1 MAFLILVLFLVWL
14 LIYLT
19 NNNGD
24 SELISSI
31 YWILGGVFIAGLVA
45 RLGILFIPFLL
56 TVGIVLIISWGGEKL
71 FEFLK
76 DLNISE
82 KDPNLTYYQKVKI
95 QERFKRSFTSR
106 QKKYIEYIGFINI
119 HQLI

>member
-14 LIYLT
+14 LIYLKNT
-19 NNNGD
+19 NGD

-31 YWILGGVFIAGLVA
+31 YWIFGGVFIAGLVA

-56 TVGIVLIISWGGEKL
+56 TVGIFLGGEKL

-82 KDPNLTYYQKVKI
+82 KDPNLNPFQKIKI

-106 QKKYIEYIGFINI
+106 QKNI
-119 HQLI
+119 LNI